1 MGVLTMYLTEVTLF
15 NVVKKQVKF
24 KVKSY
29 TGIFQSF
36 VVLQL
41 LGILF
46 ATIGTSSMSESNS
59 FFSMDVEFYSS
70 GIILGMTA
78 FWLIINAL
86 LLTTTAYREDD
97 FTFVTNR
104 LSRLWANIIFLIIL
118 SVIGAVSA
126 YLATNVL
133 KVYLFIQN
141 SELIMEDFLSITSMI
156 ISLLGLIGYFILLGS
171 IAYAVGSIVQRNKVM
186 AILISVGFI
195 MLGTFL
201 LQFQLEDMI
210 AQVMFFFTHETN
222 FALFL
227 LKVIATSSL
236 LFLLSWSMSRN
247 QEVRI

>member
-1 MGVLTMYLTEVTLF
+1 MYLTEVTLF

-29 TGIFQSF
+29 TGIFQSL

-46 ATIGTSSMSESNS
+46 ATIGTSSMSESDS
-59 FFSMDVEFYSS
+59 FFSMTVEFYSS

-78 FWLIINAL
+78 FWLLINAL

-104 LSRLWANIIFLIIL
+104 LSRLWANIIFVIML
-118 SVIGAVSA
+118 SVIGAVSS

-133 KVYLFIQN
+133 KVYLFMQN
-141 SELIMEDFLSITSMI
+141 KELIFIDHVSITSGI
-156 ISLLGLIGYFILLGS
+156 ISLLGLVGYYILLGS
-171 IAYAVGSIVQRNKVM
+171 IAYTVGSIVQRNKVL
-186 AILISVGFI
+186 AIVLSTSFI
-195 MLGTFL
+195 AIGTLL
-201 LQFQLEDMI
+201 LQFQLDDMI
-210 AQVMFFFTHETN
+210 AQVLFFFTNETN

-227 LKVIATSSL
+227 IKISITSSL

>member
-1 MGVLTMYLTEVTLF
+1 MYLTEITLF

-29 TGIFQSF
+29 TGIFQSL

-46 ATIGTSSMSESNS
+46 ATIGTSSMSESDS
-59 FFSMDVEFYSS
+59 FFSMTVEFYSS
-70 GIILGMTA
+70 GIILGITA

-104 LSRLWANIIFLIIL
+104 LSRLWANIIFVIML
-118 SVIGAVSA
+118 SVIGAVSS

-133 KVYLFIQN
+133 KVYLFMQN
-141 SELIMEDFLSITSMI
+141 KELIFIDHVSITSGI
-156 ISLLGLIGYFILLGS
+156 ISLLGLVGYYILLGS
-171 IAYAVGSIVQRNKVM
+171 IAYTIGSIVQRNKVL
-186 AILISVGFI
+186 AIVLSTSLIAVGT
-195 MLGTFL
+195 LL
-201 LQFQLEDMI
+201 LQFQLDDMI
-210 AQVMFFFTHETN
+210 AQVLFFFTNETN

-227 LKVIATSSL
+227 MKISITSSL